1 MTDTQSGPQDPASP
15 DEPRNVD
22 TEALFLK
29 SLSAVFK
36 EHRNVLPRLPEL
48 MEQWFKTEPLNPDL
62 AESRPKEESRY
73 E

>member
-1 MTDTQSGPQDPASP
+1 MTDTRSGSQDPASP
-15 DEPRNVD
+15 NEPRSVD

-36 EHRNVLPRLPEL
+36 EYRNVLPRLPEL
-48 MEQWFKTEPLNPDL
+48 MEQCVNTEPLNPDL